1 MTNHTEQI
9 DTAYETEQFSDP
21 EPWRTSRQA
30 GITSTD
36 APVIVGVSPYK
47 KLFRLYHE
55 KRGTTPE
62 TVGETEAMFW
72 GHVLEEPITQ
82 RFCRDTSATVT
93 DPGRYSLQRHP
104 ETTWL
109 ISTIDRYIEST
120 VGNES
125 EEFREAVQE
134 FHGPGVL
141 EIKNAGFYM
150 ADKWH
155 DEAPLNFQVQVQHQ
169 LAVTGLEWGAIA
181 GLLGGNKFV
190 WSVVKRDQAF
200 IEKLLALEA
209 QFYDDV
215 LAEREPPVDG
225 SEDTRELIA
234 KLWPTETGE
243 QIALPVEILEAHDAL
258 TDAKAREKVA
268 KADVTAAGNIIRVML
283 GEASLGTH
291 ESGLVY
297 SLNNQTR
304 RASTSKESSFRVL
317 RCRQEPA

>member
-1 MTNHTEQI
+1 MTTAQI
-9 DTAYETEQFSDP
+9 DQAYDTEQFTDR
-21 EPWRTSRQA
+21 EPWRAARLT

-62 TVGETEAMFW
+62 TVAETEAMFW

-93 DPGRYSLQRHP
+93 NPGQYCLQRHP

-109 ISTIDRYIEST
+109 ISTIDRYIKEIT
-120 VGNES
+120 GDES
-125 EEFREAVQE
+125 EEFRVAANIA
-134 FHGPGVL
+134 GPGVL

-150 ADKWH
+150 AEKWH

-190 WSVVKRDQAF
+190 WSVVRRDQVF
-200 IEKLLALEA
+200 IDKLLTLEA
-209 QFYDDV
+209 QFHDDV
-215 LAEREPPVDG
+215 AAGREPPVDD
-225 SEDTRELIA
+225 SEDTKDLIA

-243 QIALPVEILEAHDAL
+243 QIALPVEVLEAHDKL
-258 TDAKAREKVA
+258 TDAKARAKTA
-268 KADVTAAGNIIRVML
+268 KADVTAAGNIIKTML
-283 GEASLGTH
+283 GDASLGTH

-304 RASTSKESSFRVL
+304 RAHTVKESTFRVL
-317 RCRQEPA
+317 RCRQEPS